1 MSETGRFSLKNRPPY
16 GGVWIAPLPAAF
28 RVSLVCQNFKELYF
42 YRLPGFVFVLR
53 FAPFSFYSI
62 AGSSAK
68 KQRGDE

>member
-28 RVSLVCQNFKELYF
+28 WVSLVCQNFKELYF
-42 YRLPGFVFVLR
+42 YRFPGFVFVLR

-62 AGSSAK
+62 NGSSAK